1 MSRLNHTTYP
11 KNLFVIYS
19 YYSHTWCQNVTCR
32 CEFMVSENISP
43 VILVV
48 TRVHHTPTVTYDAMA
63 LRGLTRETSY
73 CEKEP
78 YFTAQQIEIGLSFS
92 IMHCM
97 KVPVQKIRSCFT
109 NCVVE
114 FVNHV

>member
-11 KNLFVIYS
+11 KNLFVIYG

-43 VILVV
+43 VILAV
-48 TRVHHTPTVTYDAMA
+48 TKVHHTPTVTYGATD

-73 CEKEP
+73 CEKKP
-78 YFTAQQIEIGLSFS
+78 DFTAEQVEIGLSFS
-92 IMHCM
+92 IMHSM
-97 KVPVQKIRSCFT
+97 KVPVYKIRSCFT
-109 NCVVE
+109 NCVVD
-114 FVNHV
+114 FVNHG

>member
-1 MSRLNHTTYP
+1 
-11 KNLFVIYS
+11 
-19 YYSHTWCQNVTCR
+19 
-32 CEFMVSENISP
+32 MVSENISP

-48 TRVHHTPTVTYDAMA
+48 TEVHDTPTVTYGAMA

-73 CEKEP
+73 CEKKP
-78 YFTAQQIEIGLSFS
+78 DFTAEQMEIGLSFS

-97 KVPVQKIRSCFT
+97 KVPVHKIRPCFT

-114 FVNHV
+114 FVDYG